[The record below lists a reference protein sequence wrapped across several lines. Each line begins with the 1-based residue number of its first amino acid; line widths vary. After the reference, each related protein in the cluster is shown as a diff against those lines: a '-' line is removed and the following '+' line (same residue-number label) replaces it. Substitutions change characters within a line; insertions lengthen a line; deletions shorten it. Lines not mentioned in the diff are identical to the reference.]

1 MRSGWVPVR
10 SVVHRT
16 PRPDI
21 SSSGLFGSLVYLWK
35 ATMENQITIAD
46 ALAQAAR
53 DINTPQDLEGTLDS
67 IVVAAARSLP
77 GIDHVGISIVTRKGE
92 VETKAGTDQLV
103 WELDALQYSLG
114 EGPCLHA
121 IEDEPV
127 TLANDLRHE
136 QRWPNFVPR
145 AVRMGVKAQLGLR
158 LYMDGETLGGLN
170 LYATETDHI
179 DPDVVHTAELFATHA
194 AAALGRARREDQLNE
209 SLATRKAI
217 GQAIGLVMER
227 YEINE
232 ERAFQFLVRV
242 STTSNI
248 KIRDIA
254 QEIIDIANTKYSLP
268 GTGPERDS

>member
-21 SSSGLFGSLVYLWK
+21 SSSGLFGLLVY

-67 IVVAAARSLP
+67 IMAAAARSLP

-92 VETKAGTDQLV
+92 IETKAGTDQLV

-158 LYMDGETLGGLN
+158 LYMDEETLGGLN

-209 SLATRKAI
+209 SLTTRKTI